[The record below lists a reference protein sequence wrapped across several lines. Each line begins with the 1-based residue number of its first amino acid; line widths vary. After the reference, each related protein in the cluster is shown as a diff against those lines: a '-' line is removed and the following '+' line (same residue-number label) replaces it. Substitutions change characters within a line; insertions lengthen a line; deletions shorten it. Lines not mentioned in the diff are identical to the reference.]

1 MPRAARS
8 AICRGSARPRRSR
21 SSARGNRVEDV
32 TTEPGGPIL
41 RLRGVGRRFGGLD
54 AVRDVDLDVAH
65 GERRAILGPNGA
77 GKTTLFNVISGDMP
91 QTSGTIHFL
100 GQDVGEIGAPGRTRL
115 GMGRT
120 YQKSRLF
127 LGLSVEDNLFLA
139 VLGSRAG
146 HLRIRRTRSDGEIR
160 ERARELAG
168 AVGLQSKLPTLVGS
182 ISHGEQRQ
190 LEVAMARATEPK
202 LMLLDEPASG
212 LSRGERTALT
222 DLLLELDKSITLIL
236 IEHDMDV
243 ALRVAQRVTMMHDGR
258 KIVEGT
264 PDEIR
269 ANQLVHELYL
279 GGRVT
284 DDGIEVT
291 G

>member
-1 MPRAARS
+1 MAEA
-8 AICRGSARPRRSR
+8 
-21 SSARGNRVEDV
+21 V
-32 TTEPGGPIL
+32 TEHAEPIL

-91 QTSGTIHFL
+91 ATSGSIFFL
-100 GQDVGEIGAPGRTRL
+100 GQDVAEVSAPARAHL

-127 LGLSVEDNLFLA
+127 LGLSVEDNLYLA
-139 VLGSRAG
+139 VLGTRKG
-146 HLRIRRTRSDGEIR
+146 HLRLRRRAVDRELR
-160 ERARELAG
+160 ERARELA
-168 AVGLQSKLPTLVGS
+168 AQVGLAPKLETLVGS

-190 LEVAMARATEPK
+190 LEVGMARAVDPK

-212 LSRGERTALT
+212 LSRGERVELT
-222 DLLLELDKSITLIL
+222 DMLLELDREITLVL

-243 ALRVAQRVTMMHDGR
+243 ALRVAERVTMMHDGK

-264 PDEIR
+264 PGEIR
-269 ANQLVHELYL
+269 SNQLVHDLYL
-279 GGRVT
+279 GGQVG
-284 DDGIEVT
+284 DDEGQT
-291 G
+291 